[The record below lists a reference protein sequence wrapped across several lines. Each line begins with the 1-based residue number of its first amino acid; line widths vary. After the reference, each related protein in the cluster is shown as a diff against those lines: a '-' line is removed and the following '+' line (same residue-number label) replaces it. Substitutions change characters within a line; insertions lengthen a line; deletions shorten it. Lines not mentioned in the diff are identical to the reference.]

1 MDDFLRMLLPQV
13 ARVLARYLAGFLM
26 TIGMF
31 APVEAEAW
39 GRDPATLAMIGAGI
53 AAVTEFAWAQALRR
67 GWVK

>member
-1 MDDFLRMLLPQV
+1 MSDFMKMLVPQL

-31 APVEAEAW
+31 APAEAEAW
-39 GRDPATLAMIGAGI
+39 GRDPATLALVGAGI
-53 AAVTEFAWAQALRR
+53 AAVTEMLWAQALRR